1 MDICIE
7 RVAEVPGE
15 CHLSRWEMLRY
26 GNHPEDIAVD
36 LVARVEDDRVA
47 ERLALRVGVFY
58 TYMRSMVRRPLLR
71 QTVEVVFTIPSME
84 DFVSFTPARD
94 KIDIAPSVISM
105 MLGVAIGAL
114 RGMIAQK
121 TTGTPLEGRPL
132 PLVNVSGLVSR
143 LIYGDRP
150 SRATIPLGEP
160 AVC

>member
-15 CHLSRWEMLRY
+15 CHISRWEMLRY
-26 GNHPEDIAVD
+26 GNRPEDIAVD
-36 LVARVEDDRVA
+36 LLARLEDDRVA
-47 ERLALRVGVFY
+47 EQLALKVGVAY
-58 TYMRSMVRRPLLR
+58 TYMRSMVKRPLLR
-71 QTVEVVFTIPSME
+71 HTVEVVFAIPSIE

-94 KIDIAPSVISM
+94 KIDISPSVISM

-132 PLVNVSGLVSR
+132 PLVNISDLVSR

-150 SRATIPLGEP
+150 SRATIPLEQP